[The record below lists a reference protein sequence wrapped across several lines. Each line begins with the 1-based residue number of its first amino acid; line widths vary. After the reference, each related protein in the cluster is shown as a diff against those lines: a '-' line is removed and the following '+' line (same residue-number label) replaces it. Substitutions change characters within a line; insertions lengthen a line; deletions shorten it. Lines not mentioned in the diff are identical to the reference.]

1 MPTTLF
7 EAPPYDPKRER
18 RRNTILAV
26 AIAAVLILA
35 ALGYLFRNY
44 PYERIV
50 DHFFV
55 ALEQKDFEKAYG
67 IWLHDP
73 NWKQHPDQHPN
84 YSFHDFY
91 VDWGPGGE
99 WGIIREHKI
108 VTSAA
113 RGSGVVV
120 GVKVNQRAEEATI
133 WVERKD
139 KTLTFSPF
147 TFSPQ

>member
-18 RRNTILAV
+18 RRNIIVAV
-26 AIAAVLILA
+26 IIASVLVIAL
-35 ALGYLFRNY
+35 LGYLFRNL

-50 DHFFV
+50 DRFFT

-67 IWLHDP
+67 LWLNDP
-73 NWKQHPDQHPN
+73 NWKQNQAKHTN

-108 VTSAA
+108 VGSAA
-113 RGSGVVV
+113 PKGGSGVVV
-120 GVKVNQRAEEATI
+120 VVKVNQRAEEARI

-139 KTLTFSPF
+139 KTLTFSPY
-147 TFSPQ
+147 

>member
-26 AIAAVLILA
+26 IIASVLVLA
-35 ALGYLFRNY
+35 CLAYLFRNL

-50 DHFFV
+50 DRFFT

-73 NWKQHPDQHPN
+73 NWKQNQATHPN

-108 VTSAA
+108 VGSAA
-113 RGSGVVV
+113 PKGGSGVVV
-120 GVKVNQRAEEATI
+120 VVKVNQRAEEARI

-139 KTLTFSPF
+139 KTLTFSPY
-147 TFSPQ
+147 